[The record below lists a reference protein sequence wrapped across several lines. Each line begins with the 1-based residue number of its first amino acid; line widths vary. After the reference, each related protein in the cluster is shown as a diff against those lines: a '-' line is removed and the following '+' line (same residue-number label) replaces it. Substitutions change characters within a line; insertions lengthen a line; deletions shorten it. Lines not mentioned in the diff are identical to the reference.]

1 MYVKKLKYILKLI
14 EENHLDMYFNISKDE
29 LDSFIKGILNEKN
42 IKNDYDFYYYTNVII
57 KKIFGKYD
65 SHTKLIFDDNDFY
78 LPVRFKFINNKF
90 WATLIYFILIIILSY
105 IYHRIVKKINKYLK

>member
-1 MYVKKLKYILKLI
+1 MYEKKIKYILKLI

-29 LDSFIKGILNEKN
+29 LDSFIKGTFNEKT
-42 IKNDYDFYYYTNVII
+42 IKNDYDFYYYTNIII

-78 LPVRFKFINNKF
+78 LPVRFKYINNK
-90 WATLIYFILIIILSY
+90 LYKQELY
-105 IYHRIVKKINKYLK
+105 KI